1 MVSYLSLLL
10 VLTVSR
16 RRDRLT
22 NNKAEKDIKIPV
34 KVYFTGIFCKNI
46 FAKIFSLNT
55 LVDKGKSFE
64 EKSVNISIYQGTGSS
79 IKAGYC
85 DRIRAESSDDHAEF
99 K

>member
-34 KVYFTGIFCKNI
+34 KVYLPGFLLKY

>member
-1 MVSYLSLLL
+1 M
-10 VLTVSR
+10 
-16 RRDRLT
+16 
-22 NNKAEKDIKIPV
+22 
-34 KVYFTGIFCKNI
+34 YFLFYKNI